1 MLAVIT
7 VMTYPIEPELAE
19 IFREHRRRLLRA
31 NANEPD
37 EGWMFPS
44 TEGMPRTPNSLDQ
57 AWAKCL
63 KHADITKRFTVHG
76 LRYTFTDLVRR
87 ANVDAVVRRALTGHV
102 TEQMQRHYSTVG
114 LDEKRAAIAGV
125 HRLVPAEPR
134 QTGDGGGGTKFGPTS
149 ELN

>member
-1 MLAVIT
+1 
-7 VMTYPIEPELAE
+7 
-19 IFREHRRRLLRA
+19 
-31 NANEPD
+31 
-37 EGWMFPS
+37 
-44 TEGMPRTPNSLDQ
+44 
-57 AWAKCL
+57 
-63 KHADITKRFTVHG
+63 
-76 LRYTFTDLVRR
+76 
-87 ANVDAVVRRALTGHV
+87 V